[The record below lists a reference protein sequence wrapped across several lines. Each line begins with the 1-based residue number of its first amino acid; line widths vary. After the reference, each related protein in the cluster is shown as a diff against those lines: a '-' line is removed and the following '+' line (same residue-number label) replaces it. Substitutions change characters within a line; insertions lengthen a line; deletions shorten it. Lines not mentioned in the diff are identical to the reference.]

1 MSNGITR
8 RDLLLSTA
16 AAAVAARSGVAAAAQ
31 SKPNIL
37 FILADDLG
45 YADLSIYGR
54 RDYQTPVLDRLAREG
69 LMMTAGY
76 SNSAVCSA
84 TRFGLITGR
93 YQYRIESGLREP
105 GGGGGDDYGLPEGHP
120 TLPSLMQKQGYR
132 TSLFG
137 KWHLGSAAKFVPR
150 RHGYDYF
157 FGFLGA
163 ASDYYRIPGKEF
175 TGPGL
180 RAGGPPNLRAG
191 GGGEIPG
198 GPGGAP
204 GNGPP
209 GGGFPG
215 GAPGG
220 IPGGARGGIP
230 GGARGGARGG
240 AGGMGAEMGLYENE
254 MPVQREGYLTD
265 LLAEHAIK
273 EIADSV
279 AAKKQFFMS
288 LHFNAPHSPWEGP
301 KDEQAIKDGTFNA
314 GGSLAKYAEMVIALD
329 SAVGRVL
336 QQLKKSGIERD
347 TLVVFTSDNG
357 GERFSDDWPFIGMK
371 GELLEGGIRVPL
383 MVRWPGR
390 IKSGRKSDQVM
401 ITMDFLPTLLAVAG
415 GAPDSSYPTDGMNL
429 LPVILGQ
436 QEPVPRKL
444 FWRYKAND
452 QHVARDGD
460 WKYIKI
466 GDQEHL
472 FNVVQDQHERA
483 DLRTVYPERFNQLK
497 ADFQTWNTNMLTY
510 PEGMVSWNAKG
521 ELADRY

>member
-8 RDLLLSTA
+8 RELLLSS
-16 AAAVAARSGVAAAAQ
+16 AAVAVATRSGVVGAAQ
-31 SKPNIL
+31 SRPNIL
-37 FILADDLG
+37 FILADDMG

-54 RDYQTPVLDRLAREG
+54 RDYQTPVLDRLARDG
-69 LMMTAGY
+69 LMMTSGY

-105 GGGGGDDYGLPEGHP
+105 GGGGDEYGLPEGMP

-132 TSLFG
+132 TSLIG
-137 KWHLGSAAKFVPR
+137 KWHLGAGAKSVPR
-150 RHGYDYF
+150 QQGYDYF

-163 ASDYYRIPGKEF
+163 GSDYFRIPGKESV
-175 TGPGL
+175 GPGI
-180 RAGGPPNLRAG
+180 RRGGPPNLGAG
-191 GGGEIPG
+191 GGGE
-198 GPGGAP
+198 
-204 GNGPP
+204 
-209 GGGFPG
+209 FPG
-215 GAPGG
+215 GRGG
-220 IPGGARGGIP
+220 APGGARGGVP
-230 GGARGGARGG
+230 GGARGGVPGAGRGG
-240 AGGMGAEMGLYENE
+240 AGGAGMGGLIENE
-254 MPVQREGYLTD
+254 TPIQREGYLTD
-265 LLAEHAIK
+265 LLAEQAIK
-273 EIADSV
+273 EIAASA

-288 LHFNAPHSPWEGP
+288 LHFNAPHSPWQGP

-314 GGSLAKYAEMVIALD
+314 GGNIAKYAEMMISLD
-329 SAVGRVL
+329 NAVGRVL
-336 QQLKKSGIERD
+336 QQLKKSGVERD

-383 MVRWPGR
+383 IVRWPGR

-401 ITMDFLPTLLAVAG
+401 ISMDFLPTLLAAAG
-415 GAPDSSYPTDGMNL
+415 GAPDSASPPDGMNL

-472 FNVVQDQHERA
+472 FNVVEDQRERA
-483 DLRTVYPERFNQLK
+483 DLSTVYPERFNQLK

-510 PEGMVSWNAKG
+510 PENMVSWSPKG
-521 ELADRY
+521 DFSDRY

>member
-1 MSNGITR
+1 
-8 RDLLLSTA
+8 
-16 AAAVAARSGVAAAAQ
+16 
-31 SKPNIL
+31 
-37 FILADDLG
+37 
-45 YADLSIYGR
+45 
-54 RDYQTPVLDRLAREG
+54 
-69 LMMTAGY
+69 
-76 SNSAVCSA
+76 
-84 TRFGLITGR
+84 
-93 YQYRIESGLREP
+93 
-105 GGGGGDDYGLPEGHP
+105 
-120 TLPSLMQKQGYR
+120 MQKQGYR
-132 TSLFG
+132 TSLIG
-137 KWHLGSAAKFVPR
+137 KWHLGTGAKFVPCR
-150 RHGYDYF
+150 QGYDYF

-163 ASDYYRIPGKEF
+163 ASDYYRVPGKEF

-180 RAGGPPNLRAG
+180 RAGGPPNLGAG
-191 GGGEIPG
+191 GGGFPG

-209 GGGFPG
+209 GGGG
-215 GAPGG
+215 
-220 IPGGARGGIP
+220 R
-230 GGARGGARGG
+230 GGARGGARAGG
-240 AGGMGAEMGLYENE
+240 AAGGMGAMNGLYENE

-265 LLAEHAIK
+265 LLAENAIK
-273 EIADSV
+273 EIAAS
-279 AAKKQFFMS
+279 AAARKQFFMS
-288 LHFNAPHSPWEGP
+288 LHFNAPHSPWQGP
-301 KDEQAIKDGTFNA
+301 KDEPAIKDGTFNA
-314 GGSLAKYAEMVIALD
+314 GGNLAKYAEMVIALD
-329 SAVGRVL
+329 NAVGRVL

-357 GERFSDDWPFIGMK
+357 GERFSDDWPFVGMK

-383 MVRWPGR
+383 IVRWPGR

-401 ITMDFLPTLLAVAG
+401 ITMDFLPTLLAAAG
-415 GAPDSSYPTDGMNL
+415 GTPDPAYPPDGMNL

-472 FNVVQDQHERA
+472 FNVVQDQRERA

-510 PEGMVSWNAKG
+510 PEGMVSWSGKG